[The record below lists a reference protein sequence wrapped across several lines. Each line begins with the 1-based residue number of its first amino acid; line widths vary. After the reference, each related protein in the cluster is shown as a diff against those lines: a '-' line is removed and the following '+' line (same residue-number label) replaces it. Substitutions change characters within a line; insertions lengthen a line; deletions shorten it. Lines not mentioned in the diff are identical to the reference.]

1 MQKKIGDP
9 RDNMAN
15 RERAAAKLQ
24 TLLLA
29 RKTKKL
35 EHPVA
40 SKVFFLSLSICSKL
54 GYLKQEQ
61 QWEHKSDDFKN
72 IEVEIIFYISNITFF
87 IFMFKFDYNF

>member
-15 RERAAAKLQ
+15 RERAAAAAAAKLQ

-61 QWEHKSDDFKN
+61 Q
-72 IEVEIIFYISNITFF
+72 
-87 IFMFKFDYNF
+87 